1 VSTTVLCIDILCIE
15 IVLDLYNIPILMLT
29 CTHSDIHMLMMQ
41 ALIPI
46 MACVCAGTHSDV
58 RRGGKR
64 GANGRHRT
72 APLGGH
78 IATNRNDPRLRCPI
92 GFCDSRGAQ
101 YAPALRMWI

>member
-1 VSTTVLCIDILCIE
+1 
-15 IVLDLYNIPILMLT
+15 MLA

-46 MACVCAGTHSDV
+46 MACVRAGTHSDI
-58 RRGGKR
+58 RRGGER
-64 GANGRHRT
+64 CPNGRHRT

-78 IATNRNDPRLRCPI
+78 SPTDRHDLRLRCPI

-101 YAPALRMWI
+101 YAPPLRMWI